1 MNREF
6 LNVILADDDE
16 AGQILLKS
24 IFKELKIEIMVQCFQ
39 SEIQVMD
46 CLNSTEGRIPEI
58 LLIHNTLSGGIS
70 KESIQEIRSEVRFG
84 NMIIAVYGE
93 NLPESEIEDF
103 FVAGAHVFIR
113 KPNTYADLK
122 KIVSDVVAVIWQ
134 YQTSGLNKDNFIL
147 KI

>member
-46 CLNSTEGRIPEI
+46 YLNSTEGRIPEI

-70 KESIQEIRSEVRFG
+70 KESIQEIRSEVRFS

>member
-46 CLNSTEGRIPEI
+46 YLNSTEGRIPEI

-122 KIVSDVVAVIWQ
+122 KIVADVVAVIWQ

>member
-46 CLNSTEGRIPEI
+46 YLNSTEGRIPEI
-58 LLIHNTLSGGIS
+58 LLLHNTLSGGIS

-134 YQTSGLNKDNFIL
+134 YQTSGLNRDNFIL

>member
-46 CLNSTEGRIPEI
+46 YLNSTEGRIPEI